1 MQTYGQSEWTAE
13 AYRRREAARLARE
26 NQEEAASYEVSK
38 TINSLPIL
46 TSEWTLEAFQS
57 REEIRQRE
65 ATIVAKTDDNSETID
80 ITCSNLNAEAK
91 QSRPS
96 ASNEMGGKNIS
107 SHGLSGSKPFTDQSQ
122 SLPEVINDFV
132 QEEHVISP
140 QIPLQ
145 EFPQPASLNSD
156 NAEVEAINYQYALPN
171 SRKVSA
177 NDIREH
183 SEASYANDSID
194 ITNIYNLDE
203 IRDKIRPLTSSS
215 KINANSYASNVQS
228 RINKIIIV
236 LASALVGFIVG
247 YARNNY

>member
-13 AYRRREAARLARE
+13 AYRLREAARHARE
-26 NQEEAASYEVSK
+26 NQREAASNEVSK

-65 ATIVAKTDDNSETID
+65 DTIVAKTDDESEIID
-80 ITCSNLNAEAK
+80 ITNSNLNVEAK

-96 ASNEMGGKNIS
+96 TSNEMWDKNS
-107 SHGLSGSKPFTDQSQ
+107 PSHVLSGSNPFTDQAQ

-145 EFPQPASLNSD
+145 ELAQPASLNSY
-156 NAEVEAINYQYALPN
+156 NVEVEAINNHYALPN
-171 SRKVSA
+171 RRKVSA
-177 NDIREH
+177 NDKREH
-183 SEASYANDSID
+183 SETSYVNDSID
-194 ITNIYNLDE
+194 NTNIYNLDD

-215 KINANSYASNVQS
+215 KINANGSVSNAQS
-228 RINKIIIV
+228 RIKKIIIV
-236 LASALVGFIVG
+236 LVSALVGFIVG